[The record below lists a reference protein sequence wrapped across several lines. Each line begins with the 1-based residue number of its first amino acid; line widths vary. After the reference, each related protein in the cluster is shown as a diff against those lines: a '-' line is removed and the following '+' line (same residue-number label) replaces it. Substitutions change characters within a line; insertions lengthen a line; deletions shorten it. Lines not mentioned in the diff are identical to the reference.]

1 MKRVTATTTDLSS
14 LTVTIPVCIN
24 LNCNTLLQTLEQ
36 LTLVIVL
43 IILIVL
49 VVVLIILIVLVV
61 VLTVSDRDVAYIWGA
76 VKINDDDSD
85 DSDDSNH
92 SSYQL
97 LDVTACR
104 YGIMQDWDE
113 GFLIPVAEHLKRVF
127 TLDDINPRYEGCYS
141 LRLPPSAAAAT
152 TPASNKEFVLPKIL

>member
-1 MKRVTATTTDLSS
+1 M
-14 LTVTIPVCIN
+14 CIN

-49 VVVLIILIVLVV
+49 VVVL
-61 VLTVSDRDVAYIWGA
+61 TVSDRDVAYIWGA
-76 VKINDDDSD
+76 VKINDD

>member
-1 MKRVTATTTDLSS
+1 M
-14 LTVTIPVCIN
+14 CIN

-36 LTLVIVL
+36 LTLVI
-43 IILIVL
+43 
-49 VVVLIILIVLVV
+49 VLIILIVLVV